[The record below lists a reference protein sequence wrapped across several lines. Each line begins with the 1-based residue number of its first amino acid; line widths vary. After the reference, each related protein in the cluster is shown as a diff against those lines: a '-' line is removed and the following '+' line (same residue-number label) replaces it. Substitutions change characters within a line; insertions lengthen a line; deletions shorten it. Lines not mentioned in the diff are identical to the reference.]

1 MYQQALKILIK
12 VSNGSDVATSQ
23 FNLAPF
29 LHNMGQPNESKRW
42 FAEAAAI
49 FRRALGAD
57 HPHTKMNEGKAAAQ
71 T

>member
-1 MYQQALKILIK
+1 MITRMWPCLY
-12 VSNGSDVATSQ
+12 STMAT
-23 FNLAPF
+23 LLEKMDHA
-29 LHNMGQPNESKRW
+29 NESKRL
-42 FAEAAAI
+42 FTQAAAI

>member
-1 MYQQALKILIK
+1 M
-12 VSNGSDVATSQ
+12 AT
-23 FNLAPF
+23 LLEKMDHA
-29 LHNMGQPNESKRW
+29 NESKRL
-42 FAEAAAI
+42 FTQAAAI